1 MCWTT
6 SCRRRWSTRSRW
18 RRSCRGRHEL
28 QGFVVCWTY
37 SSNEVLISGHTT
49 FPVIYV
55 LQSGPK
61 AFPVFLD
68 SLRESYS
75 WLVEFMMENHAVDG
89 GQKTVVRFKIK
100 DFHSLTP
107 RCCRKLFSFLSFW
120 CKVASPIRHQRPFL
134 GETIF
139 HLI

>member
-18 RRSCRGRHEL
+18 RRSCRGLHEF

-37 SSNEVLISGHTT
+37 SSNEVLISGHII
-49 FPVIYV
+49 FPVIYA

-100 DFHSLTP
+100 GFP
-107 RCCRKLFSFLSFW
+107 FSDTKMLQEAVQLSELL
-120 CKVASPIRHQRPFL
+120 VQGGVPHPPST
-134 GETIF
+134 TISR
-139 HLI
+139 